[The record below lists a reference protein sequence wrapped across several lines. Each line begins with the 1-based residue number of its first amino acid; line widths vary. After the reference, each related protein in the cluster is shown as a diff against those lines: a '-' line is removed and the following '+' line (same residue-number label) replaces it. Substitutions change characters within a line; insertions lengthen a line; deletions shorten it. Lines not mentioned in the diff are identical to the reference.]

1 MILKN
6 KDKIM
11 EHVKSTVPRMSAIL
25 SKKHGKVMEEMEKLL
40 SVWMQDQHENQVLLS
55 LKLIQE
61 KAKSLYENLK
71 KIHGKE
77 SEGESF
83 NSSHS
88 WLHRIKARA
97 NLHNIKFK
105 W

>member
-1 MILKN
+1 MLDVVCSYNMNRSTISMILKN

-71 KIHGKE
+71 KKHCK
-77 SEGESF
+77 
-83 NSSHS
+83 
-88 WLHRIKARA
+88 KAGRG
-97 NLHNIKFK
+97 IF
-105 W
+105 